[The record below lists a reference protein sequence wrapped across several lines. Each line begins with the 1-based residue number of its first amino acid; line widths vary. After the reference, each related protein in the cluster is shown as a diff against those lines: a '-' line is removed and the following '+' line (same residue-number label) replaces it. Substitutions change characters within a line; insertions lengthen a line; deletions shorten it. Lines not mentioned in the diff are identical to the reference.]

1 MVAELTTAYNVRK
14 MVPFIREDG
23 NSQKNTHRTHRQEE
37 EKNERKHHTLNI
49 TGC

>member
-14 MVPFIREDG
+14 MLPFIREDG
-23 NSQKNTHRTHRQEE
+23 NYNKNNTDK
-37 EKNERKHHTLNI
+37 KNKKERKHHTLNI